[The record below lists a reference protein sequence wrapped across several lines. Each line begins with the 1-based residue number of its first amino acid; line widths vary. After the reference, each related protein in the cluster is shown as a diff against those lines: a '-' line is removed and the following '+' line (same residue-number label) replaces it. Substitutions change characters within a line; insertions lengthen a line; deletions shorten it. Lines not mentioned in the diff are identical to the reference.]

1 MLVVIRS
8 PKQLN
13 NIFKLNITEKSV
25 RNSRTI
31 FVKLIIYLFCFSNY
45 QQVPVSKDV
54 IIRSSVMASLVF
66 NNNNVRIK
74 STKKTVI
81 VYNVIQCLY
90 RL

>member
-31 FVKLIIYLFCFSNY
+31 FVKLIIYLFFFSNY
-45 QQVPVSKDV
+45 QQLPVSKDV
-54 IIRSSVMASLVF
+54 IIISSVMASLLF